1 MNRHTLTRINF
12 GAALLLFAACTQD
25 ELPGN
30 GNILPIGKYPL
41 EIASVTMNVTH
52 SQQPW
57 NADAPQ
63 TRVSENTDR
72 NSSVWDWDGTE
83 QIGVQLYADGDVATY
98 TLNANQTLTA
108 DKTSYWKDKET
119 TTVMAWYPVETEVSL
134 ANQKDKLA
142 YVLKGSGT
150 GNYNTPVVLG
160 FEHALAKVRVVFSE
174 ESTADLTDASV
185 SILAPTTCTVDKGNV
200 TAGGTTDYIPM
211 CKATY
216 SDGKVCYEAN
226 VTPNLILKDNAFRL
240 VVGDKTVNCSTTEVL
255 TQERQLHIITLEV
268 NEKVT
273 EVNVSDITDTE
284 YTVSGNVY
292 LKGDGQSKDLKL
304 TMEAGA
310 KLTIEDVVLAPTTEG
325 NAITCQ
331 GDATITLK
339 GNNTL
344 TGRYVDGWDGYSG
357 IFVES
362 GTLIINGDNETKLIA
377 KGAGFNSAGIG
388 ATNGANIT
396 INGGYIVAN
405 QDGVGQASGIG
416 SAGTCGAIT
425 INGGIIESWGGSY
438 SAGIGGSNS
447 GECGNIIITGGNI
460 KAYGGLQSPGIGNG
474 DDASCGDITISG
486 ANTVV
491 YAKRG
496 KVDLQKP
503 ADPIGW
509 NNYNGSCGTVTI
521 GSECDVTQE

>member
-57 NADAPQ
+57 SADAPQ
-63 TRVSENTDR
+63 TRVSESDDR

-83 QIGVQLYADGDVATY
+83 KIGVQLYADGDVATY
-98 TLNANQTLTA
+98 TLNNDRTLTP
-108 DKTSYWKDKET
+108 DKTLYWKDTKN
-119 TTVMAWYPVETEVSL
+119 TTVTAWYPVETEVSL

-150 GNYNTPVVLG
+150 GNYNTPVKLV
-160 FEHALAKVRVVFSE
+160 FDHALAKVRVVFSE
-174 ESTADLTDASV
+174 ASTADLTNVSV
-185 SILAPTTCTVDKGNV
+185 SILAPTSCTVDKGNV
-200 TAGGTTDYIPM
+200 TAGGATDYIPM
-211 CKATY
+211 YKATY
-216 SDGKVCYEAN
+216 EDKDCWEAN
-226 VTPNLILKDNAFRL
+226 VTPNLTLKDNAFRL
-240 VVGDKTVNCSTTEVL
+240 VVGDNTVNCSTTEV
-255 TQERQLHIITLEV
+255 TTEAEQLHVITLTV

-284 YTVSGNVY
+284 YTVSGNVH
-292 LKGDGQSKDLKL
+292 LKGNGQSKDLKL

-310 KLTIEDVVLAPTTEG
+310 KLTIEDVNLAPTTND
-325 NAITCQ
+325 NAISCQ
-331 GDATITLK
+331 GNATITLK

-344 TGRYVDGWDGYSG
+344 TGRYADGWGGYSG

-362 GTLIINGDNETKLIA
+362 GTLIINGDNEAKLIA

-396 INGGYIVAN
+396 INGGCIVAN

-425 INGGIIESWGGSY
+425 INGGIIESWGGGY

-447 GECGNIIITGGNI
+447 GECGDIIITGGNI

-496 KVDLQKP
+496 KVDRQKP

-509 NNYNGSCGTVTI
+509 NYYNGSCGTVTI
-521 GSECDVTQE
+521 GSECTVTQE

>member
-30 GNILPIGKYPL
+30 GNTLPEGKYPL
-41 EIASVTMNVTH
+41 EIASVTMDVTH

-57 NADAPQ
+57 SADAPQ
-63 TRVSENTDR
+63 TRVSESDDR
-72 NSSVWDWDGTE
+72 NSSMWDWDGTE
-83 QIGVQLYADGDVATY
+83 KIGVQLYADGDVATY

-119 TTVMAWYPVETEVSL
+119 TTVTAWYPVETEVSL

-185 SILAPTTCTVDKGNV
+185 SILAPTSCTVNKGNV
-200 TAGGTTDYIPM
+200 TASGTIDYIPM
-211 CKATY
+211 HKATY
-216 SDGKVCYEAN
+216 DSKDCYEAN
-226 VTPNLILKDNAFRL
+226 VTPNLTLKDNAFQL
-240 VVGDKTVNCSTTEVL
+240 VVDGKTVKCSTTAVTTEA
-255 TQERQLHIITLEV
+255 EQLHVITLTV

-284 YTVSGNVY
+284 YTVKGNVH
-292 LKGDGQSKDLKL
+292 LKGNGQSKNLKL
-304 TMEAGA
+304 TMEAGS
-310 KLTIEDVVLAPTTEG
+310 KLTIEDVNLAPTTDG

-331 GDATITLK
+331 GNATITLK

-344 TGRYVDGWDGYSG
+344 TGRYADGWDGYSG

-362 GTLIINGDNETKLIA
+362 GTLIINGDNEAKLIA

-447 GECGNIIITGGNI
+447 GECGDIIITGGNI

-486 ANTVV
+486 ASTVV